1 MLIAFL
7 TDIHSNR
14 EALAAVLAHAAAR
27 PKPVDRYVFLGDYVG
42 YGADPQWVVET
53 IAGMVDKGA
62 IAIRG
67 NHDVAAIGA
76 AHGMNPSAASAIE
89 WTSRNLDKAAL
100 KFLEKLPLTVIDD
113 DRLYVHADAS
123 EPDRWHYVTD
133 GEGARRSLEA
143 AETRLVFS
151 GHVHVPG
158 IYGLSSFGKL
168 TPFKPSPGIAV
179 PLLAQRRWLGLIG
192 SVGQPRDG
200 DPAAAYA
207 TYDTYA
213 AEITFHRVP
222 YDAQKAADKILAAGL
237 PPGLASRL
245 LVGR

>member
-14 EALAAVLAHAAAR
+14 EAFSAVLAHAAAR
-27 PKPVDRYVFLGDYVG
+27 TKPVDRFVFLGDYVG
-42 YGADPQWVVET
+42 YGADPQWTVET
-53 IAGMVDKGA
+53 IAEMVDKGA

-67 NHDVAAIGA
+67 NHDEAAVGA
-76 AHGMNPSAASAIE
+76 AHGMNPAAASAIE
-89 WTSRNLDKAAL
+89 WTNRHLDKAAL
-100 KFLEKLPLTVIDD
+100 RFLERLPLEVVDD

-123 EPDRWHYVTD
+123 APDRWLYVID
-133 GEGARRSLEA
+133 GEAARISLEA

-151 GHVHVPG
+151 GHVHVPA
-158 IYGLSSFGKL
+158 IYGLSNIGKL
-168 TPFKPSPGIAV
+168 TPFKPTPGVAI

-207 TYDTYA
+207 TYDTHS

-222 YDAQKAADKILAAGL
+222 YDVDKAAEKILAAGL
-237 PPGLASRL
+237 PAGLASRL
-245 LVGR
+245 HAGR